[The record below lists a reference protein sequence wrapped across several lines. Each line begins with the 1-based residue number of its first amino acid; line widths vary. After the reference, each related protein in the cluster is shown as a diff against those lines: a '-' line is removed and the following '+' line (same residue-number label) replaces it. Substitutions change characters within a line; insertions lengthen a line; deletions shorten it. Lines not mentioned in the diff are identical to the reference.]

1 MRGKWLST
9 RLPAK
14 GAGNVASKEGALQG
28 QGASRE
34 TTKEKRESSHR
45 DFTPCET
52 DGLVLPAHSALCLGQ
67 DPPMTPQRLPSLID
81 RSRSASSADESDYAF
96 STPDQLMQD
105 FQADIARWN
114 HEYGRS

>member
-1 MRGKWLST
+1 
-9 RLPAK
+9 
-14 GAGNVASKEGALQG
+14 
-28 QGASRE
+28 
-34 TTKEKRESSHR
+34 
-45 DFTPCET
+45 
-52 DGLVLPAHSALCLGQ
+52 
-67 DPPMTPQRLPSLID
+67 MTPQRLPSLID